1 MKKILITLLFFA
13 FVPSWATS
21 RAPAPEILGIRLGM
35 DYARAHALL
44 AKLGHF
50 KSEDERQEVWVLR
63 RDKRY
68 EYLIVGFDRDHEV
81 RYVTVLA
88 RPQGVPVDYN
98 SIGDLTD
105 AERAGTTSNVRYIWR
120 PKKRPDSLEYIVIA
134 KGHALHRLTIYSV
147 KRIAATL
154 ENDPD

>member
-68 EYLIVGFDRDHEV
+68 EYLIVGFDRDQAV